1 MDAPFAGFAV
11 AVLKS
16 SREFCQGIVILALYS
31 CQLDCLKGQTSL
43 ARGLCMVQ
51 LGPII
56 MV

>member
-11 AVLKS
+11 SVLKS

-31 CQLDCLKGQTSL
+31 WQLDCLKGQTSL